1 MNLQEKI
8 KSDYEAYGCT
18 GEYDRDRA
26 GGWRSVAPHYERI
39 SSNGLALLDRS
50 YRNQVMSGVLPVDEE
65 MSSLDSFGM
74 KPVESGWVML
84 EVVDDEIGLSRLNS
98 ALAEHRPMRSER
110 EAYSA
115 HFLTVTRC
123 WQAQGAPLVN
133 LGPVMT
139 EELRAL
145 AKSYEYRDD
154 FIPSLMEKLPFKF
167 FYLKCHMEKTGDH
180 LGDHI
185 EGAYICN
192 SKHNGRDSL
201 CVLID
206 DGFTLDPWHC
216 VSNNDGYSF
225 MVGHNNVAFTELSNL
240 VPYGN
245 RRAKA
250 GWMLTVLDGLLR
262 YLDSVN
268 REVKDPT
275 PAIRAALNSGKKSK
289 IRKALNQ
296 MVGKR
301 KIWIEPTLERKAVEQ
316 GITGAKLSSGHIRRG
331 HLHTYYTGARL
342 DADGLRIPKEKR
354 RKVVKFVAPTWVG
367 PRMITA
373 EPREYGI
380 RARR

>member
-8 KSDYEAYGCT
+8 ESDYELYGCT

-50 YRNQVMSGVLPVDEE
+50 YRNHVMSEE
-65 MSSLDSFGM
+65 ISLDDD
-74 KPVESGWVML
+74 WRML
-84 EVVDDEIGLSRLNS
+84 EVVNDEINFLRLDV
-98 ALAEHRPMRSER
+98 ARQKDAAHRPMRAER

-154 FIPSLMEKLPFKF
+154 FIPSLIEKLPFKF
-167 FYLKCHMEKTGDH
+167 FYLKCYMEKTGDH

-216 VSNNDGYSF
+216 VANNDGYSF
-225 MVGHNNVAFTELSNL
+225 MVGHNNVAFNELSNL

-268 REVKDPT
+268 REVEDPT
-275 PAIRAALNSGKKSK
+275 PVIRAALNSGKKSK

-367 PRMITA
+367 PRMITT
-373 EPREYGI
+373 EPKEYGI
-380 RARR
+380 RANQ